1 MRLGTVLLLTFL
13 SAAWFYGFTDQMH
26 SREAAM
32 RYLTFSMFIVAIVV
46 AWKIPHPRRRRFR
59 DRA

>member
-1 MRLGTVLLLTFL
+1 MRLGTAVLLALL
-13 SAAWFYGFTDQMH
+13 SAAWFYGFIDQMH

-32 RYLTFSMFIVAIVV
+32 RYLTFSMFIVAVVV
-46 AWKIPHPRRRRFR
+46 AWKIPHPRRRKFR